1 MFYNF
6 EVIVIFFAHLTS
18 AVTCSPAFRGAPLC
32 HTDLWHLSLRNYFCG
47 AENAQDFLRRR

>member
-6 EVIVIFFAHLTS
+6 EVIVIFCASHPANIS
-18 AVTCSPAFRGAPLC
+18 SPAFWGTPLR
-32 HTDLWHLSLRNYFCG
+32 HTDLGHLSLRNYFCG